1 MTNTVLSIKKISK
14 FYHKSYTFHIAIC
27 LLQGQHKKHLQRMQ
41 ACSVSLCGLWEEQR
55 QVANGEFGSTSS
67 AVQWAA
73 IGKDSFLPQLHLFL
87 CSAVSPPSVSNLI
100 PRSKSEIVVITVKT
114 GLFTTLTIMSHMLF
128 SFYSTTSTIKRNSF
142 LWSSYIIVR

>member
-1 MTNTVLSIKKISK
+1 MFTAGTTQKTFTKDAGMFSISVWPLGRAETSSMWRIWE
-14 FYHKSYTFHIAIC
+14 H
-27 LLQGQHKKHLQRMQ
+27 LLCC
-41 ACSVSLCGLWEEQR
+41 AT
-55 QVANGEFGSTSS
+55 GSTLG
-67 AVQWAA
+67 WAA
-73 IGKDSFLPQLHLFL
+73 VGKDSFLPQLHLFL

-142 LWSSYIIVR
+142 LWPSYIIVR